1 MSDTPIFDQLAR
13 ELNYNRMVAV
23 PAKRI
28 PAYTGTS
35 TTINGARPVGMYI
48 DEWNGGQLGM
58 STAEAVEN
66 LRSFSR
72 AGVQTDEA
80 VNAAPNA
87 PEEDEV
93 IVFRK
98 PIPVTTLA
106 DLAKGTHQE

>member
-48 DEWNGGQLGM
+48 DEWNGGQ
-58 STAEAVEN
+58 
-66 LRSFSR
+66 
-72 AGVQTDEA
+72 TDEA

-87 PEEDEV
+87 PEEDV